1 MTKRIKQKP
10 NIYINNFILYGLNRK
25 RNFLKCPSDDCG
37 EKVPFVFEE
46 DSDLFHSMAYL
57 LYQHECPESAIFAVG
72 LNNEFYAAVKMY
84 DEEADEEVVQI
95 MHSDDMHMFAD
106 LDGELR
112 LCCYALLIEV
122 EPGHWM
128 IQE

>member
-1 MTKRIKQKP
+1 MTKRIQPKP
-10 NIYINNFILYGLNRK
+10 NICINNFILYGLNRK
-25 RNFLKCPSDDCG
+25 RNFLKCPSNDCG

-95 MHSDDMHMFAD
+95 IHSDDMHMFAD
-106 LDGELR
+106 LDGDLR

-128 IQE
+128 VQE